1 MTQYSNSNNTCIQE
15 KKACYTKMKNIDEV
29 KSIDSPS
36 EWKANRC
43 AQIWDK
49 CDMGRTFPL
58 HREITKN
65 NLLYFSL
72 LGNKMLVTINKWSK
86 KSHKTENSV
95 EKVLVKR

>member
-1 MTQYSNSNNTCIQE
+1 
-15 KKACYTKMKNIDEV
+15 
-29 KSIDSPS
+29 
-36 EWKANRC
+36 
-43 AQIWDK
+43 
-49 CDMGRTFPL
+49 MGRTFPL

-95 EKVLVKR
+95 EKVFVKR